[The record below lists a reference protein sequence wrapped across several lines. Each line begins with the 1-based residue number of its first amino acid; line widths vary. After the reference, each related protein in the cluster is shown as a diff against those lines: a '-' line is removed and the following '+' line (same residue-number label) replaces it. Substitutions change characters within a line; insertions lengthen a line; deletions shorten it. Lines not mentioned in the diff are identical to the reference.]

1 LTLFL
6 VGGMILLG
14 VITMM
19 LSELQKTML
28 RKTSNGILWE
38 DLTEDQQD
46 ALRYLDELGLTTA
59 RVDLGDDL
67 WLLTEKGK
75 AALAELTALEEQTEQ
90 ESQKQTNE
98 KEEQTT
104 EKRRERRFR
113 ILEIFLSAFLGAVFA
128 NLDRIIAFLVKWL
141 PKIWGAI
148 WEWFVSLF

>member
-1 LTLFL
+1 
-6 VGGMILLG
+6 
-14 VITMM
+14 M

-28 RKTSNGILWE
+28 KKTSNGILWT

-46 ALRYLDELGLTTA
+46 AVRYLDELGLTTA

-67 WLLTEKGK
+67 WMLTEKGK
-75 AALAELTALEEQTEQ
+75 AVLSGLKSMTEQAEQ
-90 ESQKQTNE
+90 ESQKHTKE